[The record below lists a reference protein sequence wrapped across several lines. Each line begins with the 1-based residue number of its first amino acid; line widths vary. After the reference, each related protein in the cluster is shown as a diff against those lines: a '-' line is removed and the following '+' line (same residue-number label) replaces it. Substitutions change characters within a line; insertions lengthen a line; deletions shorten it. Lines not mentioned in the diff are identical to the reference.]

1 MLRLGDGDRNGGRS
15 RADLCSRN
23 REHHQTGAKAT
34 EMHGGLL
41 TLSPSGDKAEPY
53 FVTGGD
59 YTMSGFGFPA
69 SRTTRRGSPFTPLSG
84 KMRSRALRHSV
95 DSVPGRF

>member
-53 FVTGGD
+53 FMTGGNC
-59 YTMSGFGFPA
+59 TMSGLGFPV
-69 SRTTRRGSPFTPLSG
+69 SGTTRRGSSFMTLFG
-84 KMRSRALRHSV
+84 KGV
-95 DSVPGRF
+95 PPQSVPGSNQATGD